1 MYFTNPAADTL
12 FTDKE
17 NFIRTHAEPI
27 PSTSPYAQYKVME
40 LANEHV
46 VVTLDGQG
54 ADEQLAGYHYF
65 FGFYFKDLL
74 RNLQM
79 SKFLSESFHYLKNH
93 RSLYGLETLVYSFLP
108 KKLKTNLRTSEH
120 GYIDRSFSNQYTLS
134 ITITENLYN
143 SPSLNDAL
151 FDHF

>member
-1 MYFTNPAADTL
+1 MYFTIPTADTL
-12 FTDKE
+12 LADKE

-40 LANEHV
+40 LAKEHV

-74 RNLQM
+74 RNLQIL
-79 SKFLSESFHYLKNH
+79 KFLSESFYYLINH
-93 RSLYGLETLVYSFLP
+93 SSLYGLETLVYFLLP
-108 KKLKTNLRTSEH
+108 KKLKANLRTSEH
-120 GYIDRSFSNQYTLS
+120 GYMDRSFSNQYAVNKYDRRKF
-134 ITITENLYN
+134 I
-143 SPSLNDAL
+143 
-151 FDHF
+151 